1 MHHFDKMNQDAE
13 VWVKEMMGELL
24 CIDSDKALHALRAG
38 LQALRDRLS
47 VEEAAQLSAQL
58 PTIIRGLFFAGWDP
72 TGKPLRIRRRQDYM
86 DLVREKCGRDDLS
99 AEEVAIAV
107 IRVLERHVSQGE
119 LTDVMLSLPHDVVD
133 AIAPHRI

>member
-13 VWVKEMMGELL
+13 VWVKEMMGELQCL
-24 CIDSDKALHALRAG
+24 DGDKALHALRAG

-72 TGKPLRIRRRQDYM
+72 TGKPLRIRHRRDYLA
-86 DLVREKCGRDDLS
+86 LVREKSGRDDFS
-99 AEEVAIAV
+99 AEDVAIGV
-107 IRVLERHVSQGE
+107 IRVLERHVSAGE
-119 LTDVMLSLPHDVVD
+119 LTDVMLSLPHDVVE
-133 AIAPHRI
+133 AIAPNRF